1 MKLYLKDI
9 QNLNTKNIK
18 QYKCATSKIE
28 KLFSDEGIFLI
39 NNNKYKK
46 ELSQTGVIKTVNYD
60 NKNDL
65 IVDLSKVYYED
76 EYKIPFDHIY
86 VEYTKE
92 TFTLRDKAIVKLN
105 IIYSNKLI
113 TDAYFESNYHYND
126 FALKEDIISF
136 NRLLN

>member
-9 QNLNTKNIK
+9 QGLNTKNVK

-28 KLFSDEGIFLI
+28 KIFSNEGIFI
-39 NNNKYKK
+39 ISNNKYKK
-46 ELSQTGVIKTVNYD
+46 ELCNPGIIKTVNYD

-86 VEYTKE
+86 AEYTKE

-105 IIYSNKLI
+105 LIYSKNSI